1 MNVGIKFSPYKTKYR
16 RIDTITYLKSLETL
30 RKSLNDPYEVE
41 TEKVGGLF
49 DKELQETANVVINKD
64 EFNQFQE

>member
-1 MNVGIKFSPYKTKYR
+1 M
-16 RIDTITYLKSLETL
+16 TYLKLLETL
-30 RKSLNDPYEVE
+30 RKPLNVLYKVE

>member
-1 MNVGIKFSPYKTKYR
+1 MKQK
-16 RIDTITYLKSLETL
+16 
-30 RKSLNDPYEVE
+30 
-41 TEKVGGLF
+41 KVGGLF

>member
-1 MNVGIKFSPYKTKYR
+1 LFITTLAVSCNSLYK
-16 RIDTITYLKSLETL
+16 
-30 RKSLNDPYEVE
+30 VE

-64 EFNQFQE
+64 EFNPF

>member
-1 MNVGIKFSPYKTKYR
+1 
-16 RIDTITYLKSLETL
+16 
-30 RKSLNDPYEVE
+30 LNDPYEVE